1 MIFYRS
7 LRLIFVLETIILIT
21 TSVYGLDN
29 GLARTPPMGWMTWQ
43 RFRCQIDCDEYPDDC
58 INEKLIKRTAD
69 KLISDGWRD
78 LGYRYV
84 IIDDCWPARKR
95 DSKTKKIVSDPYRFP
110 NGIKNVGQYLH
121 SKNLLFG
128 IYLDYGTLTC
138 EGYPG
143 SMNYLEL
150 DAQSIAEWKVDYVKM
165 DGCNS
170 LPNIQPE
177 GYENFSRLLNKTGR
191 SIVLSCSYPAYVS
204 WLENPNLID
213 WNRLKRNCN
222 SWRIMN
228 DVYYKFENIFYIINS
243 YIAGNDL
250 LPKLAGPGHWNDPD
264 MLLLGNFGLT
274 DDQKRSQF
282 GLWCMFAAPLLIR
295 ADIDELDAFSES
307 LLRNEHLLAINQDKG
322 GHQAEFVKS
331 ENNVQLW
338 IRQLDD
344 YPIGWAIACFYT
356 MNTGE
361 SIHFNISLNQF
372 KSSTYSISG
381 DYFELLDV
389 FTGYTIKIVELTEI
403 FQLIINPSGI
413 MMYRIKSIH
422 QYHTL
427 SPKFIDSKQNND
439 CIINQ
444 LIDQLLNNLLL
455 CTLYYFMINY
465 ID

>member
-1 MIFYRS
+1 M
-7 LRLIFVLETIILIT
+7 LIHSCVLC
-21 TSVYGLDN
+21 LDN
-29 GLARTPPMGWMTWQ
+29 GLARTPPMGWMAWLQ
-43 RFRCQIDCDEYPDDC
+43 SRCFVDCHEYPNYC
-58 INEKLIKRTAD
+58 ISEKLIQRLAD
-69 KLISDGWRD
+69 KIVSRGWRE

-84 IIDDCWPARKR
+84 ITDDCWSEMKR
-95 DSKTKKIVSDPYRFP
+95 DPKTHKIVADHERFP
-110 NGIKNVGQYLH
+110 NGMTNVGQYLH

-150 DAQSIAEWKVDYVKM
+150 DARSIAEWKVDYVKM

-177 GYENFSRLLNKTGR
+177 GYENFSRLLNTTGR
-191 SIVLSCSYPAYVS
+191 PMVLSCFYPAYIS

-222 SWRIMN
+222 SWRITY
-228 DVYYKFENIFYIINS
+228 DVYYTFDNIFNIINT
-243 YIAGNDL
+243 YIAGNDI

-307 LLRNEHLLAINQDKG
+307 LLRNEHLLAIDQDKG
-322 GHQAEFVKS
+322 GHQAEFIKTQ
-331 ENNVQLW
+331 NNVQLW
-338 IRQLDD
+338 VRQLDD
-344 YPIGWAIACFYT
+344 YPMGWAIACFYT
-356 MNTGE
+356 IDKGE
-361 SIHFNISLNQF
+361 SIHFNISLNEF

-381 DYFELLDV
+381 NYFELLDV
-389 FTGYTIKIVELTEI
+389 FTGYTIKVVELTEL
-403 FQLIINPSGI
+403 FQLVINPSGI
-413 MMYRIKSIH
+413 MIYRVKSIH

-427 SPKFIDSKQNND
+427 QPKPSDYDDDDDHNHY
-439 CIINQ
+439 CIVGQ
-444 LIDQLLNNLLL
+444 FMDQILSDLLL
-455 CTLYYFMINY
+455 FTLYYFIVNY
-465 ID
+465 DN